1 MAQVVPV
8 VSELFSLASVFFPRM
23 FHSRDF
29 FIFACTL
36 VYVESIRVTKRG
48 ELSGCHPMLDFK
60 HVVQFWKLDGVHQDA
75 FLQDLGCEVRS
86 NPSSETTDLTC
97 SDNAFACMGSVE
109 DVSSNNY
116 MCCNYKYS
124 SRSGPELTTIS
135 GQTLSV
141 WTTGPATLL
150 QIPKFPETVPT
161 VQVQVNVQPY
171 APYWYTMGCEGGRI
185 SEVVVSGTS
194 VGESSLTIRSG
205 ALHAEE
211 PFAVRL
217 GDGPWHD
224 VSWNTHVVDNETTLV
239 SSPGV
244 TVTGAIRAKDPEH
257 WGPDASATVTAG
269 GISIEVQQQTS
280 GTGDVSRPM
289 LDVSVHGTYSKS
301 GGIGGLLSPDG
312 VSLTQGME
320 PVPCMTIDSLGSA

>member
-1 MAQVVPV
+1 MYHYRLLVFCACIWLPV
-8 VSELFSLASVFFPRM
+8 VASRM
-23 FHSRDF
+23 ATR
-29 FIFACTL
+29 
-36 VYVESIRVTKRG
+36 
-48 ELSGCHPMLDFK
+48 SGVPPCHPLLDFDS
-60 HVVQFWKLDGVHQDA
+60 VVQFRKLNGTQQVS
-75 FLQDLGCEVRS
+75 LLEGRGCEVRS
-86 NPSSETTDLTC
+86 NPSSETTDFTC
-97 SDNAFACMGSVE
+97 ADNAFACMGSVE
-109 DVSSNNY
+109 DASSNNY
-116 MCCNYKYS
+116 MCCKYKYS
-124 SRSGPELTTIS
+124 SRSGPELTMIS

-141 WTTGPATLL
+141 WTTGLSTLL
-150 QIPKFPETVPT
+150 QIPKFPETAPT

-217 GDGPWHD
+217 GDGPWQE
-224 VSWNTHVVDNETTLV
+224 VSWNTHVVDNETTLL
-239 SSPGV
+239 SNPGV
-244 TVTGAIRAKDPEH
+244 TVTGVIIAKDPEH

-312 VSLTQGME
+312 VSLTQGTE
-320 PVPCMTIDSLGSA
+320 PVPCMTIDSLAR